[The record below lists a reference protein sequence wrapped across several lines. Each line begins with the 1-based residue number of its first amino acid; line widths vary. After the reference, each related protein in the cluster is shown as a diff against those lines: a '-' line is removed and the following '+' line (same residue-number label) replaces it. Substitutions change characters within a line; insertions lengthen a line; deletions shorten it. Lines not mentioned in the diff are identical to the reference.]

1 MLIDW
6 VIVVAYLIGVT
17 LLGTSS
23 ARRVKTSSNFF
34 ISDRQS
40 GKLLMTFFSFGT
52 GTNTDQAIGVASK
65 TYTVGASG
73 IWYQWLWL
81 FSTPFYWLLA
91 PLFRRMRA
99 VTTSDYLLIR
109 YGRSVAVLFAIVGMF
124 QLSINIGV
132 VLKATAALIAPVSGG
147 AISPEMAIIGMTILF
162 VIYGVAGGLNAA
174 ILTDAVQGVLT
185 IVLSFLILPFAL
197 NAVGGL
203 EGLRARA
210 SVDNPELFSIVA
222 PSDITVLY
230 VVVLALNGLIGWVAT
245 PYSMQMIGAGRTED
259 DARVGLV
266 AGMFLKRIVTIAWV
280 LTAMCAVGYYAGTT
294 VNPDHVY
301 GLMARDLLPQIAP
314 GLIGLFIASVLA
326 AVMSSCDCLMVAA
339 AALFTENIY
348 RPLIRPGRS
357 ERHYVLVGR
366 LTSITVVLAGLSIA
380 FTLPGV
386 VRGLEVF
393 WMVGAMMGLAIWM
406 SFVWRRATAAAAWA
420 STLGGY
426 AAGLFTSDIAFIGW
440 SFNNHFAGSLPE
452 FMLYEGKLF
461 LPWQMI
467 IYLTVSLVMMVAV
480 SLVTQPP
487 DKKTLD
493 RVYECLRT
501 PVSEDEPE
509 GEPLTLPAGTAPAA
523 RSVLIAH
530 PDFEIM
536 RPTAYTV
543 IGFLASCFMVVML
556 IGSFIWIIN

>member
-1 MLIDW
+1 MLNW
-6 VIVVAYLIGVT
+6 VIVAAYLIGVT
-17 LLGTSS
+17 LLGTSA

-65 TYTVGASG
+65 TYTSGASG

-99 VTTSDYLLIR
+99 VTTSDYLLVR
-109 YGRSVAVLFAIVGMF
+109 YGQSVAVLFAIVGIF

-147 AISPEMAIIGMTILF
+147 AISPEMAIIGMTVLF

-203 EGLRARA
+203 EGLRA

-245 PYSMQMIGAGRTED
+245 PYSMQMVGAGRTED

-280 LTAMCAVGYYAGTT
+280 LTAMCGVGYYAGTT

-366 LTSITVVLAGLSIA
+366 LSSIIVVLAGLSIA
-380 FTLPGV
+380 FALPGV

-480 SLVTQPP
+480 SFVTRPP

-509 GEPLTLPAGTAPAA
+509 GEPLTLPAGTTPAA

-543 IGFLASCFMVVML
+543 IGFLASCFMVVVL
-556 IGSFIWIIN
+556 IGSFIWIIS

>member
-6 VIVVAYLIGVT
+6 VIVAAYLIGVT
-17 LLGTSS
+17 LLGISS

-230 VVVLALNGLIGWVAT
+230 IVVLALNGLIGWVAT

-326 AVMSSCDCLMVAA
+326 AVMSSCDCLMVSA

-348 RPLIRPGRS
+348 KPLIRPGRS

-366 LTSITVVLAGLSIA
+366 LTSIIVVLAGLSIA

-440 SFNNHFAGSLPE
+440 SFNNRFAGSLPE

-480 SLVTQPP
+480 SFVTRPP
-487 DKKTLD
+487 DKKRLD

-509 GEPLTLPAGTAPAA
+509 GEPLTLPAGTTPAA

-543 IGFLASCFMVVML
+543 IGFLASCFMVVVL
-556 IGSFIWIIN
+556 IGSFIWIIS

>member
-6 VIVVAYLIGVT
+6 VIVAAYLIGVT
-17 LLGTSS
+17 LLGISS

-366 LTSITVVLAGLSIA
+366 LTSIIVVLAGLSIA

-440 SFNNHFAGSLPE
+440 SFNNRFAGSLPE

-480 SLVTQPP
+480 SFVTRPP
-487 DKKTLD
+487 DKKRLD

-509 GEPLTLPAGTAPAA
+509 GEPLTLPAGTTPAA

-543 IGFLASCFMVVML
+543 IGFLASCFMVVVL

>member
-6 VIVVAYLIGVT
+6 VIVAAYLIGVT

-147 AISPEMAIIGMTILF
+147 AISPEMALIGMNILF

-245 PYSMQMIGAGRTED
+245 PYSMQMIGAGRTEH

-366 LTSITVVLAGLSIA
+366 LTSIIVVLAGLSIA

-440 SFNNHFAGSLPE
+440 SFNNRFAGSLPE

-480 SLVTQPP
+480 SFVTRPP
-487 DKKTLD
+487 DKKRLD

-543 IGFLASCFMVVML
+543 IGFLASCFMVVVL
-556 IGSFIWIIN
+556 IGSFIWIIS

>member
-543 IGFLASCFMVVML
+543 IGFLASCFMVVVL
-556 IGSFIWIIN
+556 IGSFIWIIS

>member
-1 MLIDW
+1 VLIDW
-6 VIVVAYLIGVT
+6 VIVAAYLIGVT

-109 YGRSVAVLFAIVGMF
+109 YGRSVAVLFAVVGMF
-124 QLSINIGV
+124 QLSVNIGV

-266 AGMFLKRIVTIAWV
+266 VGMFLKRIVTIAWV

-348 RPLIRPGRS
+348 KPLIRPGRS

-366 LTSITVVLAGLSIA
+366 LTSIIVVLAGLSIA

-480 SLVTQPP
+480 SFVTRPP

-509 GEPLTLPAGTAPAA
+509 GEPLTLPAGTAPAT

-543 IGFLASCFMVVML
+543 IGFLASCFMVVVL
-556 IGSFIWIIN
+556 IGSFIWIIS

>member
-6 VIVVAYLIGVT
+6 VIVAAYLIGVT
-17 LLGTSS
+17 LLGISS

-65 TYTVGASG
+65 TYTSGASG

-348 RPLIRPGRS
+348 KPLIRPGRS

-480 SLVTQPP
+480 SFVTRPP
-487 DKKTLD
+487 DKKRLD

-501 PVSEDEPE
+501 PVSKDEPE

-530 PDFEIM
+530 PDFESM
-536 RPTAYTV
+536 RPTA
-543 IGFLASCFMVVML
+543 
-556 IGSFIWIIN
+556 

>member
-6 VIVVAYLIGVT
+6 VVVAAYLIGVT
-17 LLGTSS
+17 VLGISA

-124 QLSINIGV
+124 QLSVNIGV

-203 EGLRARA
+203 EGLRGRA

-230 VVVLALNGLIGWVAT
+230 VVILALNGLIGWVAT

-509 GEPLTLPAGTAPAA
+509 GEPLTLPAGTTPAA

-543 IGFLASCFMVVML
+543 IGFLASCFMVVVL
-556 IGSFIWIIN
+556 IGSFIWIIS

>member
-1 MLIDW
+1 VLIDW
-6 VIVVAYLIGVT
+6 VIVAAYLIGVT

-348 RPLIRPGRS
+348 KPLIRPGRS

-366 LTSITVVLAGLSIA
+366 LTSIIVVLAGLSIA

-480 SLVTQPP
+480 SFVTRPP
-487 DKKTLD
+487 DKKRLD

-509 GEPLTLPAGTAPAA
+509 GEPLTLPAGTTPAA

-543 IGFLASCFMVVML
+543 IGFLASCFMVVVL

>member
-6 VIVVAYLIGVT
+6 VVVAAYLIGVT
-17 LLGTSS
+17 LLGTSA

-109 YGRSVAVLFAIVGMF
+109 YGRSVAVLFAVVGMF
-124 QLSINIGV
+124 QLSVNIGV

-266 AGMFLKRIVTIAWV
+266 VGMFLKRIVTIAWV

-348 RPLIRPGRS
+348 KPLIRPGRS

-366 LTSITVVLAGLSIA
+366 LASIIVVLAGLSIA

-480 SLVTQPP
+480 SFVTRPP
-487 DKKTLD
+487 DKKRLD

-509 GEPLTLPAGTAPAA
+509 GEPLTLPAGTTPAA

-543 IGFLASCFMVVML
+543 IGFLASCFMVVVL

>member
-6 VIVVAYLIGVT
+6 VVVAAYLIGVT
-17 LLGTSS
+17 LLGTSA

-266 AGMFLKRIVTIAWV
+266 VGMFLKRIVTIAWV

-348 RPLIRPGRS
+348 KPLIRPGRS

-366 LTSITVVLAGLSIA
+366 LASIIVVLAGLSIA

-480 SLVTQPP
+480 SFVTRPP
-487 DKKTLD
+487 DKKRLD

-509 GEPLTLPAGTAPAA
+509 GEPLTLPAGTTPAA

-543 IGFLASCFMVVML
+543 IGFLASCFMVVVL
-556 IGSFIWIIN
+556 IGSFIWIIS

>member
-6 VIVVAYLIGVT
+6 VVVAAYLIGVT
-17 LLGTSS
+17 LLGTSA

-109 YGRSVAVLFAIVGMF
+109 YGRSVAVLFAVVGMF
-124 QLSINIGV
+124 QLSVNIGV

-266 AGMFLKRIVTIAWV
+266 VGMFLKRIVTIAWV

-348 RPLIRPGRS
+348 KPLIRPGRS

-366 LTSITVVLAGLSIA
+366 LASIIVVLAGLSIA

-480 SLVTQPP
+480 SFVTRPP

-501 PVSEDEPE
+501 PVLEDEPE
-509 GEPLTLPAGTAPAA
+509 GEPLTLPAGTAPAT

-543 IGFLASCFMVVML
+543 IGFLASCFMVVVL
-556 IGSFIWIIN
+556 IGSFIWIIS

>member
-6 VIVVAYLIGVT
+6 VVVAAYLIGVT
-17 LLGTSS
+17 LLGTSA

-348 RPLIRPGRS
+348 KPLIRPGRS

-366 LTSITVVLAGLSIA
+366 LASIIVVLAGLSIA

-480 SLVTQPP
+480 SFVTRPP
-487 DKKTLD
+487 DKKRLD

-509 GEPLTLPAGTAPAA
+509 GEPLTLPAGTTPAA

-543 IGFLASCFMVVML
+543 IGFLASCFMVVVL
-556 IGSFIWIIN
+556 IGSFIWIIS

>member
-6 VIVVAYLIGVT
+6 VIVAAYLIGVT

-366 LTSITVVLAGLSIA
+366 LTSIIVVLAGLSIA

-440 SFNNHFAGSLPE
+440 SFNNRFAGSLPE

-480 SLVTQPP
+480 SFVTRPP
-487 DKKTLD
+487 DKKRLD

-501 PVSEDEPE
+501 PVSKDEPE
-509 GEPLTLPAGTAPAA
+509 GEPLTLPAGTTPAA

-543 IGFLASCFMVVML
+543 IGFLASCFMVVVL

>member
-6 VIVVAYLIGVT
+6 VVVAAYLIGVT
-17 LLGTSS
+17 VLGISA

-348 RPLIRPGRS
+348 KPLIRPGRS

-366 LTSITVVLAGLSIA
+366 LTSIIVVLAGLSIA

-480 SLVTQPP
+480 SFVTRPP
-487 DKKTLD
+487 DKKRLD

-543 IGFLASCFMVVML
+543 IGFLASCFMVVVL
-556 IGSFIWIIN
+556 IGSFIWIIS

>member
-6 VIVVAYLIGVT
+6 VIVAAYLIGVT
-17 LLGTSS
+17 LLGISS

-266 AGMFLKRIVTIAWV
+266 VGMFLKRIVTIAWV

-480 SLVTQPP
+480 SFVTRPP
-487 DKKTLD
+487 DKKRLD

-501 PVSEDEPE
+501 PVSKDEPE

-543 IGFLASCFMVVML
+543 IGFLASCFMVVVL
-556 IGSFIWIIN
+556 IGSFIWIIS

>member
-348 RPLIRPGRS
+348 KPLIRPGRS

-366 LTSITVVLAGLSIA
+366 LTSIIVVLAGLSIA

-480 SLVTQPP
+480 SFVTRPP
-487 DKKTLD
+487 DKKRLD

-509 GEPLTLPAGTAPAA
+509 GEPLTLPAGTTPAA

>member
-6 VIVVAYLIGVT
+6 VIVAAYLIGVT

-266 AGMFLKRIVTIAWV
+266 VGMFLKRIVTIAWV

-348 RPLIRPGRS
+348 KPLIRPGRS

-366 LTSITVVLAGLSIA
+366 LTSIIVVLAGLSIA

-440 SFNNHFAGSLPE
+440 SFNNRFAGSLPE

-480 SLVTQPP
+480 SFVTRPP
-487 DKKTLD
+487 DKKRLD

-501 PVSEDEPE
+501 PVSKDEPE

-543 IGFLASCFMVVML
+543 IGFLASCFMVVVL
-556 IGSFIWIIN
+556 IGSFIWIIS

>member
-6 VIVVAYLIGVT
+6 VIVAAYLIGVT
-17 LLGTSS
+17 LLGISS

-245 PYSMQMIGAGRTED
+245 PYSKQMIGAGRTED

-266 AGMFLKRIVTIAWV
+266 VCMFLKRIVTIAWV

-348 RPLIRPGRS
+348 KPLIRPGRS

-366 LTSITVVLAGLSIA
+366 LTSIIVVLAGLSIA

-440 SFNNHFAGSLPE
+440 SFNNRFAGSLPE
-452 FMLYEGKLF
+452 FMLYEGTLF

-480 SLVTQPP
+480 SFVTRPP
-487 DKKTLD
+487 DKKRLD

-543 IGFLASCFMVVML
+543 IGFLASCFMVVVL
-556 IGSFIWIIN
+556 IGSFIWIIS

>member
-6 VIVVAYLIGVT
+6 VIVAAYLIGVT

-266 AGMFLKRIVTIAWV
+266 VGMFLKRIVTIAWV

-366 LTSITVVLAGLSIA
+366 LTSIIVVLAGLSIA

-480 SLVTQPP
+480 SFVTRPP
-487 DKKTLD
+487 DKKRLD

-501 PVSEDEPE
+501 PVSKDEPE

-543 IGFLASCFMVVML
+543 IGFLASCFMVVVL
-556 IGSFIWIIN
+556 IGSFIWIIS

>member
-6 VIVVAYLIGVT
+6 VIVAAYLIGVT
-17 LLGTSS
+17 LLGISS

-326 AVMSSCDCLMVAA
+326 AGMSSCDCLMVAA

-348 RPLIRPGRS
+348 KPLIRPGRS

-366 LTSITVVLAGLSIA
+366 LTSIIVVLAGLSIA

-440 SFNNHFAGSLPE
+440 SFNNRFAGSLPE

-480 SLVTQPP
+480 SFVTRPP
-487 DKKTLD
+487 DKKRLD

-543 IGFLASCFMVVML
+543 IGFLASCFMVVVL
-556 IGSFIWIIN
+556 IGSFIWIIS

>member
-1 MLIDW
+1 VLIDW
-6 VIVVAYLIGVT
+6 VIVAAYLIGVT

-326 AVMSSCDCLMVAA
+326 AVMSSCDCLMVSA

-348 RPLIRPGRS
+348 KPLIRPGRS

-366 LTSITVVLAGLSIA
+366 LTSIIVVLAGLSIA

-480 SLVTQPP
+480 SFVTRPP
-487 DKKTLD
+487 DKKRLD

-509 GEPLTLPAGTAPAA
+509 GEPLTLPAGTTPAA

-543 IGFLASCFMVVML
+543 IGFLASCFMVVVL
-556 IGSFIWIIN
+556 IGSFIWIIS

>member
-1 MLIDW
+1 VLIDW
-6 VIVVAYLIGVT
+6 VVVAAYLIGVT
-17 LLGTSS
+17 LLGTSA

-109 YGRSVAVLFAIVGMF
+109 YGRSVAVLFAVVGMF
-124 QLSINIGV
+124 QLSVNIGV

-266 AGMFLKRIVTIAWV
+266 VGMFLKRIVTIAWV

-348 RPLIRPGRS
+348 KPLIRPGRS

-366 LTSITVVLAGLSIA
+366 LASIIVVLAGLSIA

-480 SLVTQPP
+480 SFVTRPP
-487 DKKTLD
+487 DKKRLD

-509 GEPLTLPAGTAPAA
+509 GEPLTLPAGTTPAA

-543 IGFLASCFMVVML
+543 IGFLASCFMVVVL

>member
-6 VIVVAYLIGVT
+6 VIVAAYLIGVT
-17 LLGTSS
+17 LLGISS

-348 RPLIRPGRS
+348 KPLIRPGRS

-366 LTSITVVLAGLSIA
+366 LTSIIVVLAGLSIA

-440 SFNNHFAGSLPE
+440 SFNNRFAGSLPE

-480 SLVTQPP
+480 SFVTRPP
-487 DKKTLD
+487 DKKRLD

-543 IGFLASCFMVVML
+543 IGFLASCFMVVVL
-556 IGSFIWIIN
+556 IGSFIWIIS

>member
-348 RPLIRPGRS
+348 KPLIRPGRS

-366 LTSITVVLAGLSIA
+366 LTSIIVVLAGLSIA

-480 SLVTQPP
+480 SFVTRPP
-487 DKKTLD
+487 DKKRLD

-509 GEPLTLPAGTAPAA
+509 GEPLTLPAGTTPAA

-543 IGFLASCFMVVML
+543 IGFLASCFMVVVL